1 MQIGQIV
8 SNGLPNDTQI
18 DREVTVRQSVS
29 HLVSSSQGQL
39 WMGFHKFREV
49 ALNVAACL
57 TDHLEIADYG
67 VLRHLFFKEG
77 DFIEILGLVL
87 NTFNRL

>member
-1 MQIGQIV
+1 
-8 SNGLPNDTQI
+8 
-18 DREVTVRQSVS
+18 
-29 HLVSSSQGQL
+29 
-39 WMGFHKFREV
+39 MGFHKFREV

-67 VLRHLFFKEG
+67 VLRHLFLEEG